1 MHGKGKLD
9 FADGNQY
16 IGDWVDDRRTGQG
29 VYSYANGGHSRSA
42 ITRFTYQINEQ
53 VSGQRKDNK
62 MNGQGKFDFAT
73 GEQCIGDWLDD
84 VRTGQGELF
93 MGLFKDNKEH
103 GKGTFVWGPESQC
116 SGDEYTGD
124 WVDGRRTGQ
133 GVYISANGNRYECR
147 YSQII
152 R

>member
-84 VRTGQGELF
+84 VRTGQGAYIF
-93 MGLFKDNKEH
+93 ANK
-103 GKGTFVWGPESQC
+103 
-116 SGDEYTGD
+116 
-124 WVDGRRTGQ
+124 
-133 GVYISANGNRYECR
+133 NRYE
-147 YSQII
+147 
-152 R
+152 